1 MSVFVAAHRKFN
13 ADLPQNYEPLQVGAA
28 LHDNLGFLSD
38 NTGDSI
44 SEKNPNFCEL
54 TGLYWIW
61 KNREDDYKGLVH
73 YRRYFEKC
81 GKKIDEAFI
90 KNTLNNY
97 DIILPNTEYLRESA
111 WEELPKHSGREKD
124 LINLKKVIGEIYPDY
139 LPAFDTVMSG
149 NTLHLYN
156 MMIASRKVFD
166 AYCEWLFDIL
176 LALEPITDMSDYTDY
191 EKRVFGFLSERL
203 LNVWVLHNDL
213 KVKTLKV
220 KNSEGSFKGNLR
232 HFLRR
237 YKNRLFF
244 YLGR

>member
-1 MSVFVAAHRKFN
+1 MAVFVAAHKKFS
-13 ADLPQNYEPLQVGAA
+13 ADLPENYEVLQVGAA
-28 LHDNLGFLSD
+28 LHDSLGFLAD
-38 NTGDSI
+38 NAGENI

-61 KNREDDYKGLVH
+61 KNRSDEYKGLVH

-81 GKKIDEAFI
+81 GKKLDDGEI
-90 KNTLNNY
+90 KSILKDY
-97 DIILPNTEYLRESA
+97 DIILPKIEYLRESA

-124 LINLKKVIGEIYPDY
+124 LINLKKVIGELYPDY

-156 MMIASRKVFD
+156 MMIAPEKVFN

-176 LALEPITDMSDYTDY
+176 FALEPMTDMSDYSDY
-191 EKRVFGFLSERL
+191 EKRVFGFLSERM

-213 KVKTLKV
+213 KVKSLKV
-220 KNSEGSFKGNLR
+220 KNPESSFKENLR
-232 HFLRR
+232 FFLRR
-237 YKNRLFF
+237 QKNKVLFS
-244 YLGR
+244 LNK